1 MGVKL
6 VTDSTSYISEEIIKE
21 YDISIVSLNVI
32 LNGKSYREV
41 DLNNKDFYKTMDEL
55 GEIPTSSQPSIEELL
70 HTFKRIAEAGD
81 DIVGVF
87 LSSDMSG
94 TYSSAHLVKNMVLEE
109 YPDAKIEIID
119 SRTNCMQ
126 MGLQV
131 LQGARAAKE
140 GKSIEDVVEEVNKV
154 VKSSRFLFV
163 PDTLKYLKKGG
174 RIGGAAALFGTIL
187 QIKPIL
193 TVKDGMTSVFDKV
206 RTKKKAIN
214 VILDKVLDDIKNN
227 GLGEVVVHH
236 INCEEEGKELAKRLE
251 EKLNTSVKIQSI
263 GPIIGLHVG
272 PGSIGVAYYTD
283 KELID

>member
-6 VTDSTSYISEEIIKE
+6 VTDSTSYISEEMRKE
-21 YDISIVSLNVI
+21 YDISVVSLNVI

-41 DLNNKDFYKTMDEL
+41 DLDNEEFYKAMDES
-55 GEIPTSSQPSIEELL
+55 GEIPTSSQPSIEELSNV
-70 HTFKRIAEAGD
+70 FKRIVQAGD
-81 DIVGVF
+81 DVVGVF
-87 LSSDMSG
+87 LSSEMSG
-94 TYSSAHLVKNMVLEE
+94 TYSSAHLVKSMILEE
-109 YPDAKIEIID
+109 YKDAKIEIID

-131 LQGARAAKE
+131 LYGAKLAKE
-140 GKSIEDVVEEVNKV
+140 GKSIEEVSEGVKKV
-154 VKSSRFLFV
+154 RGSSRFLFV

-206 RTKKKAIN
+206 RTRKKAVN
-214 VILDKVLDDIKNN
+214 VILDKVFDDIEKN
-227 GLGEVVVHH
+227 GLGDVVVHH
-236 INCEEEGKELAKRLE
+236 INCEEEGKELAARLE
-251 EKLNTSVKIQSI
+251 EKLNIKVKVKSI

-283 KELID
+283 KELVD